1 MPLINCE
8 INLILTWSNS
18 IFTIDNPIDNQE
30 PIFTITDTKPYLPVV
45 TLSTQDRAKLF
56 EQLKSGFKRTIN
68 WNKYE
73 PKVTVEQQNRYLDFL
88 INPSFQG
95 VNRLFVLN
103 TSGRISN
110 IRYYLQLLQINYY
123 NVVIDGRNVFDQ
135 PLKNDLI
142 KFVNTQKIRTGRGDD
157 YTTGCLLDYNYF
169 NNYYKMIAINLS
181 KQQALDA
188 DPKAIQ
194 QINFTGNLNRGQN
207 VNNNTIM
214 FLII

>member
-18 IFTIDNPIDNQE
+18 IFIIDNPIDNQE
-30 PIFTITDTKPYLPVV
+30 PIFTITDTKPYVPVV

-95 VNRLFVLN
+95 VNRLFVLVFEN

-110 IRYYLQLLQINYY
+110 TRYYLQLLQINYY

-169 NNYYKMIAINLS
+169 HNYYKMVAIDLIR
-181 KQQALDA
+181 QYTLDA
-188 DPKAIQ
+188 DPNAML
-194 QINFTGNLNRGQN
+194 QINLTANLD
-207 VNNNTIM
+207 
-214 FLII
+214 

>member
-1 MPLINCE
+1 MFQL
-8 INLILTWSNS
+8 
-18 IFTIDNPIDNQE
+18 
-30 PIFTITDTKPYLPVV
+30 YLC
-45 TLSTQDRAKLF
+45 
-56 EQLKSGFKRTIN
+56 QLKIMQNCLNNWTGFKRTIN
-68 WNKYE
+68 WDKYE

-95 VNRLFVLN
+95 VNRLFVLVFEN

-169 NNYYKMIAINLS
+169 HNYYKMVAIDLIR
-181 KQQALDA
+181 QYALDA
-188 DPKAIQ
+188 DPNAML
-194 QINFTGNLNRGQN
+194 QINLTANLDWDGNTAVFFINEEAKE
-207 VNNNTIM
+207 TILD
-214 FLII
+214 FSPGVVKVFKIFKLFEV